1 MKAHFSYLGKD
12 SPLNGIY
19 KKKERG
25 RVKETAKEMSAD
37 GRVNWVRKLVLVCK
51 MAHKYVENGLA
62 EFIYIKRILQISS
75 THNTHPHT
83 HTETVICAFV
93 IIISG

>member
-1 MKAHFSYLGKD
+1 M
-12 SPLNGIY
+12 
-19 KKKERG
+19 
-25 RVKETAKEMSAD
+25 KETANEMSAD

-75 THNTHPHT
+75 THNTHTCTHT
-83 HTETVICAFV
+83 HTQTVICAFV